1 MIFVS
6 RPKKAPPLLVGPH
19 SAGRIEFTTNKAR
32 LAANPA
38 AELSF
43 TVYKR
48 AEIKLTLERVFKGK
62 CAYCETR
69 FGAGSDGAVEHYR
82 PKGRLIA
89 EGHPGYWWL
98 AAQWANLLLS
108 CQHCNEVRGQIIV
121 TEGMSMEE
129 AQRLHLAVI
138 EKPTHGKGSQF
149 PVRGV
154 RRLPTSY
161 KFSAEDALLIDP
173 TRRNPQEHL
182 HFPPDA
188 GISLAVPVETA
199 AGPDAYGLATINV
212 TALNRYRL
220 VRERTG
226 VLMDLRKHVLELEGS
241 LDAATAATSQA
252 AKDAATERSA
262 KALEAIAAR
271 AAPNRPYS
279 SVAYSLH
286 RRLVDWMREERDQ
299 GVQLPVPSLI
309 DPELL

>member
-1 MIFVS
+1 MIFVA
-6 RPKKAPPLLVGPH
+6 RPKKAPALLVGPH
-19 SAGRIEFTTNKAR
+19 SAGRVEFSANKAR
-32 LAANPA
+32 IAANPA

-48 AEIKLTLERVFKGK
+48 PEIKLALDQIFKGK

-69 FGAGSDGAVEHYR
+69 FGADSDGAVEHYR

-121 TEGMSMEE
+121 TAGMSMEE
-129 AQRLHLAVI
+129 AARLHLEVI

-154 RRLPTSY
+154 RRLPMSY
-161 KFSAEDALLIDP
+161 KFDAEDALLIDP
-173 TRRNPQEHL
+173 TRRDPREHL

-188 GISLAVPVETA
+188 GISLAVPVETG
-199 AGPDAYGLATINV
+199 AGPDAHGLATINV
-212 TALNRYRL
+212 AALNRYRL

-226 VLMDLRKHVLELEGS
+226 VLMDLRRHVLELESS
-241 LDAATAATSQA
+241 LDAATAATSKA
-252 AKDAATERSA
+252 AKDAATERSTA
-262 KALEAIAAR
+262 ALEAIAAR

-279 SVAYSLH
+279 SVAYFLH
-286 RRLVDWMREERDQ
+286 RRLIDWLREERDH
-299 GVQLPVPSLI
+299 GVQVPMPTLI
-309 DPELL
+309 DPEVL